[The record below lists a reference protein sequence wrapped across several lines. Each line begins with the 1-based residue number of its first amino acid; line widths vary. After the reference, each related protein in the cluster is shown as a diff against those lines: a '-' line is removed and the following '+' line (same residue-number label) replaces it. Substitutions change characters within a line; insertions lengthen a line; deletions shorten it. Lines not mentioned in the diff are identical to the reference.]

1 MRESQVLKGLVKR
14 KLSFERFKGT
24 AINFLSGESGERRQ
38 GQQPVR
44 FRSISSYHM
53 GKIYEFCFLLNDW
66 RP

>member
-44 FRSISSYHM
+44 FRSAAVIW
-53 GKIYEFCFLLNDW
+53 GKYMSFAFS
-66 RP
+66 